1 MIIPI
6 GAGKAFDKIQH
17 SFMDK
22 ALNQTEYKKNVP
34 QHNNAIYNKIMAN
47 IMLNGDSFKSFS
59 LKSGI

>member
-17 SFMDK
+17 SFMIK
-22 ALNQTEYKKNVP
+22 CSTKLSIKRMYLNIT
-34 QHNNAIYNKIMAN
+34 NAIYNKIMAN